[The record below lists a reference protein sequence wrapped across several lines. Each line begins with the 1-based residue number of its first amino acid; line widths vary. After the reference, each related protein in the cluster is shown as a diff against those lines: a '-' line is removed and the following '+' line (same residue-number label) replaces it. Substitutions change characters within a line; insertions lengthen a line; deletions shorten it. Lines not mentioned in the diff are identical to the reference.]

1 MGIMSAA
8 ARAAMK
14 AKKAAKS
21 AKKVKKNSTKKVE
34 DIDSLVKEQV
44 AKAKAAKAKREANEK
59 LGQKAKAKTKKKD
72 SGDISEVLMPE
83 DRPSKDTEKQSSK
96 ERLINATG
104 SISAML
110 TKAGPKPLSMDKY
123 RSLPTAAR
131 NAFARQANT
140 DYKNNFI
147 TKAQYETIIER
158 IEAAELYKNVRSMEQ
173 GTANK
178 KAKPVTLD
186 KSMALSEKTT
196 PRKPSDMTKKELTE
210 ELRKQEAKAKPRPMK
225 KGGMAK
231 RKNYKDG
238 GYANCGASMKPTQGK
253 K

>member
-1 MGIMSAA
+1 MGVLTTA

-14 AKKAAKS
+14 AKKA

-83 DRPSKDTEKQSSK
+83 DRPSRDTEKQSSK

-131 NAFARQANT
+131 NSFARQAKK
-140 DYKNNFI
+140 DYENNII
-147 TKAQYETIIER
+147 TKTQYETIIQR

-178 KAKPVTLD
+178 KSKPVTLD
-186 KSMALSEKTT
+186 KSMGLSEKDM
-196 PRKPSDMTKKELTE
+196 PRKPVQLS
-210 ELRKQEAKAKPRPMK
+210 
-225 KGGMAK
+225 KGGMSKK
-231 RKNYKDG
+231 RMAYKDG
-238 GYANCGASMKPTQGK
+238 GYVNCGASVPGTQKGK

>member
-1 MGIMSAA
+1 MGILGTA
-8 ARAAMK
+8 ARV
-14 AKKAAKS
+14 S
-21 AKKVKKNSTKKVE
+21 AKTKKVTNKVKKASKAKKKVE

-44 AKAKAAKAKREANEK
+44 AKARAAKAKREANEK
-59 LGQKAKAKTKKKD
+59 LGKKAKAKTKKKD

-83 DRPSKDTEKQSSK
+83 DRPSKDTEKQSSQ

-123 RSLPTAAR
+123 RSLPTSAR
-131 NAFARQANT
+131 NAFARQAAK
-140 DYKNNFI
+140 DYKNNII
-147 TKAQYETIIER
+147 TKAQYETIIKR

-186 KSMALSEKTT
+186 KSMGLPEKDK
-196 PRKPSDMTKKELTE
+196 PRKPSDMTKKELAR
-210 ELRKQEAKAKPRPMK
+210 ELREQEDKAKPRLA
-225 KGGMAK
+225 KGGMPMNKGMKALKKAKPAVAK
-231 RKNYKDG
+231 RM
-238 GYANCGASMKPTQGK
+238 GYN
-253 K
+253 

>member
-1 MGIMSAA
+1 MGVLSTA
-8 ARAAMK
+8 ARVSAKTSK
-14 AKKAAKS
+14 A
-21 AKKVKKNSTKKVE
+21 AKKVKKKRTKKVE
-34 DIDSLVKEQV
+34 DVDALVKEQV

-59 LGQKAKAKTKKKD
+59 LGKIAKANTKKKD

-83 DRPSKDTEKQSSK
+83 DRPSKDTEKQTSK
-96 ERLINATG
+96 ERLTNATG

-131 NAFARQANT
+131 NAFARQAKK
-140 DYKNNFI
+140 DYENNVI
-147 TKAQYETIIER
+147 TKAQYETIIKR

-186 KSMALSEKTT
+186 KSMGLSEKDM
-196 PRKPSDMTKKELTE
+196 PRKPTRLS
-210 ELRKQEAKAKPRPMK
+210 
-225 KGGMAK
+225 KGGMSK
-231 RKNYKDG
+231 RKAYNKG
-238 GYANCGASMKPTQGK
+238 GYANCGASMAGTQGK

>member
-1 MGIMSAA
+1 MGVLTTA
-8 ARAAMK
+8 ARASAK
-14 AKKAAKS
+14 AGKAAKKATQ
-21 AKKVKKNSTKKVE
+21 KVKRKSKKVE

-59 LGQKAKAKTKKKD
+59 LGEKAKARTKKKD

-83 DRPSKDTEKQSSK
+83 DRPSRDTEKQSSK

-131 NAFARQANT
+131 NAFARQAKK
-140 DYKNNFI
+140 DYENNII
-147 TKAQYETIIER
+147 TKAQYETIIKR

-186 KSMALSEKTT
+186 NSMGLSEKDM
-196 PRKPSDMTKKELTE
+196 PRKPIRL
-210 ELRKQEAKAKPRPMK
+210 K

-231 RKNYKDG
+231 KRMAYKDG
-238 GYANCGASMKPTQGK
+238 GYVNCGASVPGTQKGK